1 MLRCGTR
8 PSLAKAEIV
17 GRALQPCRCR
27 ALARLF
33 LFRCYLLPAPTPA
46 GTDAFA
52 VREPARVFPARI
64 LRVPKDQSSTAVPQI
79 SFTPLLPLP
88 LGLHPLPMLHAL
100 RLCGTFSL
108 APKPHTRFRRIS
120 SPPDSIGAPGWHHP
134 SSAAKTLIN
143 SFLIAKAPNFA

>member
-8 PSLAKAEIV
+8 PSLGAKAEIV

-33 LFRCYLLPAPTPA
+33 LFCCYRLPDPAPGGNRCLWSA
-46 GTDAFA
+46 EASS
-52 VREPARVFPARI
+52 RFPRANTSHGKRSK
-64 LRVPKDQSSTAVPQI
+64 LDRCSSI

-88 LGLHPLPMLHAL
+88 LDLHPLPLLHAL
-100 RLCGTFSL
+100 RLSRYIL
-108 APKPHTRFRRIS
+108 SRSSIPHTRFRPIS

-143 SFLIAKAPNFA
+143 SFLIAKAP